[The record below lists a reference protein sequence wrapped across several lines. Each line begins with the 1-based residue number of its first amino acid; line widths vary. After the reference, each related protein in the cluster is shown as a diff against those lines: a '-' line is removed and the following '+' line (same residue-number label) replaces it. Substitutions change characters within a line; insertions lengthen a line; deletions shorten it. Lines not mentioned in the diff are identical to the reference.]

1 MTETGTLAVDFH
13 GLMEAVSG
21 IGATPAGGV
30 HRLAASAEDG
40 AARDLLRDWLGAA
53 GFEAR
58 IDAVGNL
65 FCVKEWQP
73 GRPWV
78 LAGSHLDSQPLGGRL
93 DGAYGVVAAAAA
105 AKAVAAEVERGAER
119 PPFNLA
125 VVDWTNEEGAR
136 FQPSL
141 IGSGSFVGALDGA
154 AMLDVR
160 DAQGV
165 SLRQALS
172 EIGYLGRD
180 AAPGPVAAYA
190 EVHIEQGRTLER
202 SGLPVGLVTR
212 NWAALKLQVVF
223 HGDQAHTGPTLMCER
238 RDALLAAAE
247 LITAVRGFAE
257 GREERLHCSVGRLEI
272 APNSP
277 NVVPALTRAHVE
289 LRSPDEALLAELEAE
304 LDRRIAEIATRTRCR
319 AETASRSLRPV
330 FHFDAEGG
338 GGRPGGRRAG
348 RGADARDRHHR
359 RPRRRFAGAD
369 LSLDPAVRAQRRRDQ
384 PQRGRG
390 DGAGGSG
397 GRRRRSARA
406 AAGPLSRQAGGGPA
420 AARRRLTRHAEAG
433 VRGEWRTGRAEPR
446 RSQANREDLP
456 R

>member
-330 FHFDAEGG
+330 FHFDAEGV
-338 GGRPGGRRAG
+338 A
-348 RGADARDRHHR
+348 A
-359 RPRRRFAGAD
+359 
-369 LSLDPAVRAQRRRDQ
+369 
-384 PQRGRG
+384 
-390 DGAGGSG
+390 
-397 GRRRRSARA
+397 ARA
-406 AAGPLSRQAGGGPA
+406 AAARAEVPTREIDTIAGHDAVSLARICPSILLFVPSVGGISHNEAEETAPEDLEAGVAVLRALLLDLCRGKPAVVRRPPA
-420 AARRRLTRHAEAG
+420 AA
-433 VRGEWRTGRAEPR
+433 
-446 RSQANREDLP
+446 
-456 R
+456 